1 MRIAREEIFG
11 PVVCLI
17 RYETEDEAVAL
28 ANASEFGLSGAV
40 FTADTERGTEVARR
54 VRTGTITVN
63 GFRLDLAAPSAATR
77 TPGSAVSSVRRG
89 CPPTSST
96 RPSTCPPPFRSDPVP
111 PYYRGVPTMRAA
123 FLHTT
128 GDETLDVR
136 DVESVSFGPGRVR
149 VKMHK
154 AACATPTCRR

>member
-63 GFRLDLAAPSAATR
+63 GFRLDLAAPFGGYKNSGIGR
-77 TPGSAVSSVRRG
+77 
-89 CPPTSST
+89 
-96 RPSTCPPPFRSDPVP
+96 
-111 PYYRGVPTMRAA
+111 
-123 FLHTT
+123 
-128 GDETLDVR
+128 E
-136 DVESVSFGPGRVR
+136 FGPEGLSAYFEY
-149 VKMHK
+149 K
-154 AACATPTCRR
+154 AVNLPAPVQA